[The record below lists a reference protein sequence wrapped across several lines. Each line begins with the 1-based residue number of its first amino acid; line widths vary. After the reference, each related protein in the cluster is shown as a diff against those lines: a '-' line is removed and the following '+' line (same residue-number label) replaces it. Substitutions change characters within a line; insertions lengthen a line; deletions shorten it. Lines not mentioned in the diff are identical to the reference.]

1 MRIQNVSRVAC
12 AVCDKKLQAGVRVVD
27 DAQELSQRLSVVLE
41 EIKDIMNARKQRVQ
55 ELRDQIAV
63 MENENEDLERRI
75 NELIMDAF

>member
-1 MRIQNVSRVAC
+1 M
-12 AVCDKKLQAGVRVVD
+12 D
-27 DAQELSQRLSVVLE
+27 DTQELSQRLSVVLE

>member
-1 MRIQNVSRVAC
+1 M
-12 AVCDKKLQAGVRVVD
+12 D

-55 ELRDQIAV
+55 ELRDQIVV

>member
-1 MRIQNVSRVAC
+1 
-12 AVCDKKLQAGVRVVD
+12 VD

>member
-1 MRIQNVSRVAC
+1 M
-12 AVCDKKLQAGVRVVD
+12 D

-41 EIKDIMNARKQRVQ
+41 EIRDIMNARKQRVQ

>member
-1 MRIQNVSRVAC
+1 M
-12 AVCDKKLQAGVRVVD
+12 D

>member
-1 MRIQNVSRVAC
+1 
-12 AVCDKKLQAGVRVVD
+12 VD

-41 EIKDIMNARKQRVQ
+41 EIRDIMNARKQRVQ